1 MFRESYERKVSGN
14 YMLLEEE
21 ETASDRN
28 EFEIRM
34 LTENSILGLLPCVL
48 RHMDGREQFAYDITS
63 KQSLARLY
71 EQRDI
76 GYQDMK
82 CVISGIIRALAS
94 MTEFFLQEDNLIFL
108 PEQIYLDIETKQT
121 FLCFYP
127 FYHTD
132 IGKSLQQFAEYLLQ
146 KTEHADEKAV
156 VLAYAFYKQIAN
168 EDYCLKKLL
177 TETEERKEPVQRK
190 TEVYQKEIYQ
200 RELEIEKEEQ
210 LSQNQALTQM
220 QEIKAEQKERW
231 TFAICTGIL
240 LVLIGLVLYLEIYEP
255 LLITAWLSYEI
266 ITVII
271 AVIGAVS
278 VFFFCTMFCRQYRK
292 RKKRLLQLK
301 EQNNVKKKTLKEQ
314 EEAGFQDYCGETACL
329 KEEGIQKTHRLIQ
342 LDGEKIREIRI
353 TKSPFIIGKK
363 KTLADGVLMNPAV
376 SRMHAKIYC
385 EGEDCFLEDLNST
398 NGTSRNGVRLNANE
412 HVMLSYND
420 EIDFAGEIFYF
431 R

>member
-1 MFRESYERKVSGN
+1 
-14 YMLLEEE
+14 MLLEEE

-34 LTENSILGLLPCVL
+34 LTENSILGLLPCEL
-48 RHMDGREQFAYDITS
+48 RHVDGKEQFAYDITS

-94 MTEFFLQEDNLIFL
+94 MTEYFLQEDNLIFL

-132 IGKSLQQFAEYLLQ
+132 IGQSLQQFAEYLLQ

-168 EDYCLKKLL
+168 EDFCLKKLL
-177 TETEERKEPVQRK
+177 TETEEREEPVKRK
-190 TEVYQKEIYQ
+190 VEFCQKET
-200 RELEIEKEEQ
+200 EAEKEG
-210 LSQNQALTQM
+210 LPNQAQVIVQM
-220 QEIKAEQKERW
+220 QETKMKQKERW
-231 TFAICTGIL
+231 TFAVCTGIL

-255 LLITAWLSYEI
+255 LLLTTWISYET

-271 AVIGAVS
+271 AAIGAAS
-278 VFFFCTMFCRQYRK
+278 VFFCCSMFCRHYRK
-292 RKKRLLQLK
+292 RKRRLMEQT
-301 EQNNVKKKTLKEQ
+301 EQNRVKKKVLGEQ
-314 EEAGFQDYCGETACL
+314 EEAGFHDYCGETRCL
-329 KEEGIQKTHRLIQ
+329 REEGIQKMHRLIQ
-342 LDGEKIREIRI
+342 LDGDKIKEIRI
-353 TKSPFIIGKK
+353 AKNPFIIGKK
-363 KTLADGVLMNPAV
+363 KALADGVLMNPAV
-376 SRMHAKIYC
+376 SRMHAKIYW
-385 EGEDCFLEDLNST
+385 EGEKYYLEDLNST
-398 NGTSRNGVRLNANE
+398 NGTSRNGIRLNANE
-412 HVMLSYND
+412 HVTLSYND